1 MAPNPGAGCRT
12 STPCSTSWARTRRA
26 QLRVDGGQHLGQ
38 LLDLGDRQPPRDQGL
53 GHLQADVAGADDHR
67 PRRCGLFE
75 GAHHRE
81 GVVHGVQQVHPVW
94 LSERIGAGQPLDRRP
109 HRDRP
114 GAHHECVVAD
124 QLLAAAGVAD
134 GQPVAGGI
142 DAPSHGVEPEL
153 HPRRLEVGDG
163 AVGEVLPAW
172 HLAGDVVGDAADREV
187 GIAVGDHNG
196 HLYARVELARA
207 QGRANAGVTA
217 ADGNEM
223 HGASS
228 SRVGCA
234 RR

>member
-1 MAPNPGAGCRT
+1 M
-12 STPCSTSWARTRRA
+12 
-26 QLRVDGGQHLGQ
+26 
-38 LLDLGDRQPPRDQGL
+38 
-53 GHLQADVAGADDHR
+53 
-67 PRRCGLFE
+67 
-75 GAHHRE
+75 
-81 GVVHGVQQVHPVW
+81 HPVW

-196 HLYARVELARA
+196 HLYARVELRARRAALMPASLPPTATRCMGPPPLAWGARA
-207 QGRANAGVTA
+207 G
-217 ADGNEM
+217 D
-223 HGASS
+223 
-228 SRVGCA
+228 
-234 RR
+234 